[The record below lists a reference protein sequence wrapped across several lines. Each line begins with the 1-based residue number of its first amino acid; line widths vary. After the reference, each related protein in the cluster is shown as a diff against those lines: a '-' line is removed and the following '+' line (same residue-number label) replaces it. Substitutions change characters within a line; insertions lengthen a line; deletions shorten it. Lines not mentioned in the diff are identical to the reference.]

1 LKKILYRV
9 LAVAGVLIVLLFV
22 SDHID
27 RRAREHKDATFFACH
42 GRAVDAERRLQD
54 RTAEGI
60 TYEAM
65 LADIAESDDQCMERK
80 GYTFTGDPDPRFC
93 SSDRIPQCYSG
104 WSLH

>member
-42 GRAVDAERRLQD
+42 WRAVAAEERLQK
-54 RTAEGI
+54 RTAVVIPAE
-60 TYEAM
+60 TQN
-65 LADIAESDDQCMERK
+65 ADVA
-80 GYTFTGDPDPRFC
+80 
-93 SSDRIPQCYSG
+93 
-104 WSLH
+104 